1 MYDFIYQRIEPLK
14 AIMRDISA
22 RTNFVAI
29 LSSLDGTIAMLFIIT
44 GNNLMKIPFLSCYQ
58 FLKYRKKK
66 EDVVG

>member
-1 MYDFIYQRIEPLK
+1 
-14 AIMRDISA
+14 MRDISA
-22 RTNFVAI
+22 RTNLVAI

-44 GNNLMKIPFLSCYQ
+44 GNNLMKIPFLSYYQ

>member
-1 MYDFIYQRIEPLK
+1 
-14 AIMRDISA
+14 MRDISA